1 MSQRLGMAH
10 AKIILLILRYLWP
23 EDPKIRWRL
32 VIAGFTMA
40 AAIALDVSVPIFFK
54 KIVNTLSDPS
64 HLTMVS
70 FMVALGAYAFMW
82 TSAQAFLQ
90 LREIVLYRV
99 FQRAVRMLS
108 LKVFDHLHA
117 QSLGFHLNRQ
127 TGAITNAIERAQ
139 SALPDVAWYL
149 LLFFIPVLI
158 EVLIVC
164 NILWSTY
171 SFFYG
176 LSVLLIVGV
185 YIVFSIFAS
194 NIATR
199 LQQHANIT
207 HMKSSA
213 KIVDSLINF
222 ETVKYFS
229 SYPHERATCDYALKE
244 REDAMTKFLSVST
257 TFGIGQC
264 LIIGAGLGWLTWHAG
279 HQVMEGTMT
288 VGDFV
293 MVNGYLLQ
301 FATPLSQFGWMLRD
315 MRKGLTDMENVLE
328 ITNVKSEIVDAAQAV
343 DINPETFEI
352 KFQNVRFNYNDRKP
366 VLKGVSFD
374 VPAGKTVAIVGTTGA
389 GKSTISKLV
398 FRLYDVSGGQILV
411 NNQDIRTIKQE
422 SLQRLIG
429 VVPQE
434 TILFNDTL
442 LHNIMYGKPGAS
454 RREVKEAIRMAHLDQ
469 YIRSMPEGL
478 FTMVGE
484 RGLKLSGGEKQ
495 RVGIARVALKRP
507 KMYIFDEATSALDTQ
522 TEREIQ
528 RNLQEVS
535 QGATTLII
543 AHRLS
548 TITHADE
555 IIVLHKGNIAERGN
569 HQELLEKNGLY
580 AKLWLQQA
588 EQQAELAIEQ
598 AKQQS
603 AQPSVSAEN
612 PKPSN

>member
-1 MSQRLGMAH
+1 MNQQLGLAH

-23 EDPKIRWRL
+23 ADPKIRWR
-32 VIAGFTMA
+32 VVWAAITMA
-40 AAIALDVSVPIFFK
+40 SAIVLDVSVPIFFK
-54 KIVNTLSDPS
+54 GIVNTLSHTE
-64 HLTMVS
+64 HLTMWT
-70 FMVALGAYAFMW
+70 FIIALGAYALIW
-82 TSAQAFLQ
+82 TSSQAFLQ
-90 LREIVLYRV
+90 LREILLYRV
-99 FQRAVRMLS
+99 FQRAVRTLS

-117 QSLGFHLNRQ
+117 QSLKFHLNRK

-139 SALPDVAWYL
+139 NALPDVAWYL

-158 EVLIVC
+158 EVIIVC

-171 SFFYG
+171 SMFYG
-176 LSVLLIVGV
+176 LSVLLIVGT

-229 SYPHERATCDYALKE
+229 SFPYERVACDQALKD
-244 REDAMTKFLSVST
+244 REDAMTKFLAIST
-257 TFGIGQC
+257 TFGVGQC
-264 LIIGAGLGWLTWHAG
+264 LIIGTGLAWLTWHAG
-279 HQVMEGTMT
+279 QQVMAGTMT
-288 VGDFV
+288 IGDFV

-328 ITNVKSEIVDAAQAV
+328 IMHMKTDILDAPAAV
-343 DINPETFEI
+343 DINPETIEV
-352 KFQNVRFNYNDRKP
+352 KFQNVKFNYNDRRP
-366 VLKGVSFD
+366 VLKGISFE

-389 GKSTISKLV
+389 GKSTIAKLV
-398 FRLYDVSGGQILV
+398 FRLYDTSGGQILI
-411 NNQDIRTIKQE
+411 NNQDIRSIKQE
-422 SLQRLIG
+422 SLQALIG

-434 TILFNDTL
+434 TVLFNDTL
-442 LHNIMYGKPGAS
+442 LHNIMYGKPNAT
-454 RREVKEAIRMAHLDQ
+454 RREVKEAIRMAHLEQ

-495 RVGIARVALKRP
+495 RVGISRVVLKRP
-507 KMYIFDEATSALDTQ
+507 KLYIFDEATSALDTQ
-522 TEREIQ
+522 TERDIQ
-528 RNLQEVS
+528 KNLQEIS

-555 IIVLHKGNIAERGN
+555 IIVLHKGNIVERGN
-569 HQELLEKNGLY
+569 HVELLEKNGLY
-580 AKLWLQQA
+580 AKLWQQQA
-588 EQQAELAIEQ
+588 EQQAELAAEQ
-598 AKQQS
+598 VIQIPEA
-603 AQPSVSAEN
+603 
-612 PKPSN
+612 PKGP